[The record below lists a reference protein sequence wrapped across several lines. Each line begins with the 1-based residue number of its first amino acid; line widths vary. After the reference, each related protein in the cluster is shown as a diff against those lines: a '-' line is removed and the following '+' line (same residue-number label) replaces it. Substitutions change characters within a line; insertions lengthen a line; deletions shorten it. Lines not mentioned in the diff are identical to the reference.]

1 LAVLDVGSASSRLIV
16 STPRTAW
23 FRTIPVGG
31 QAITAQLVQTYKLTQ
46 AQAEQLKRTP
56 TAARRVSQLYETID
70 PLLLRLADGVHRALE
85 MHARAYSSVKIQHLF
100 GVGGG
105 FAQHGLLRR
114 LRQGG

>member
-1 LAVLDVGSASSRLIV
+1 
-16 STPRTAW
+16 
-23 FRTIPVGG
+23 
-31 QAITAQLVQTYKLTQ
+31 
-46 AQAEQLKRTP
+46 
-56 TAARRVSQLYETID
+56 LYETID

-114 LRQGG
+114 LRQDG